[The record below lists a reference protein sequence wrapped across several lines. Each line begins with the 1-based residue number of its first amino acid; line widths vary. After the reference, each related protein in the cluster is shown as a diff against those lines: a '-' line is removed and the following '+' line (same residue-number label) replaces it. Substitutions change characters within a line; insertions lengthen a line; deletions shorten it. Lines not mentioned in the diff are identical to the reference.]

1 MIYKKIYYIF
11 IYNIVNGGEKYGGNE
26 LSYGYP
32 MMRVRLDYTNS
43 SNIIRVSFVYRSCII
58 RVWKQK
64 HRGRVT
70 LPMPEPQTLNNRKNK
85 KSTRA
90 LAYVE
95 KMLYLCSRFGNI
107 V

>member
-1 MIYKKIYYIF
+1 MVILWL
-11 IYNIVNGGEKYGGNE
+11 E
-26 LSYGYP
+26 YGYGI
-32 MMRVRLDYTNS
+32 VRLRLGYTDS
-43 SNIIRVSFVYRSCII
+43 SNIIRVSFVYHSCII

-70 LPMPEPQTLNNRKNK
+70 LPMPETQTLNNRKNK